1 MRRVIALVETSCH
14 VCCLIT
20 QETIDF
26 VSEKNIYVRV
36 LAGIN
41 VVTREARWEFQSLDP
56 QTGQFLSRHLLM
68 WRYSLWQTSSWGSA
82 EVGRQ
87 ENNRLFT
94 FLG

>member
-1 MRRVIALVETSCH
+1 MFTFFKIIKDETCNCFVETSCH
-14 VCCLIT
+14 VCRFIT

-56 QTGQFLSRHLLM
+56 QTGQFLSRDL
-68 WRYSLWQTSSWGSA
+68 
-82 EVGRQ
+82 
-87 ENNRLFT
+87 
-94 FLG
+94 

>member
-1 MRRVIALVETSCH
+1 MVKDETCNCLVETSCH
-14 VCCLIT
+14 VCCFIT

-41 VVTREARWEFQSLDP
+41 VVTRETRWEFQSLDP

-68 WRYSLWQTSSWGSA
+68 
-82 EVGRQ
+82 
-87 ENNRLFT
+87 
-94 FLG
+94 